1 MIIMTKEE
9 IELTVKRYPF
19 IIRAVK
25 KDLKQA
31 VFYVGNRKQK
41 IEITENIKII
51 CYIAELVEAEE
62 PDEWIKFMI
71 KGILAGESD
80 VWIMQRTPFS
90 KNAYYARKTALIE
103 KVYECCICYNLVS
116 LKEILKEK
124 IA

>member
-1 MIIMTKEE
+1 MRNLQVYING
-9 IELTVKRYPF
+9 V
-19 IIRAVK
+19 VN
-25 KDLKQA
+25 
-31 VFYVGNRKQK
+31 G
-41 IEITENIKII
+41 
-51 CYIAELVEAEE
+51 YIAELVEAEE

-90 KNAYYARKTALIE
+90 KNAYYARKTAFIE

-124 IA
+124 IT